1 MNPNII
7 LKKAIKP
14 QGKRAREEERNREK
28 QLKHSEK
35 KLENGNKY
43 TLINRYIKYS

>member
-14 QGKRAREEERNREK
+14 QGKRASEEERTREK
-28 QLKHSEK
+28 LLEHQEK
-35 KLENGNKY
+35 KVK
-43 TLINRYIKYS
+43 KWK